1 MKESKED
8 APIPAPLSSG
18 FRRHDLEERRT
29 DIRRSVAIEQDEWD
43 ALSGL
48 PSQRELADAMVES
61 AVGCI
66 PVPLG
71 IATGFLID
79 GAEVAIPLAVEEPS
93 VIAAA
98 AFAARLT
105 RRDGGFITWASEP
118 LMTAQVFLESV
129 SEQGLSRLRDCG
141 PRIAAMLS
149 RELQSMERRG
159 GGYRRTEVARLPES
173 GIVRVDIVL
182 DVRDAMGAN
191 RLNTAAE
198 LARPLLEE
206 MSGGRTVMAIL
217 SNEARER
224 LAGARFAIP
233 AERLATGLPPGMSAP
248 EAARRIAAAS
258 TIAQEDPARAI
269 THNKGIMNGIASLA
283 LATMNDT
290 RAIEAAAHAW
300 ASRSGR
306 YRGLSSFTALNGG
319 LQGSLE
325 LPLPFATVG
334 GSVDFHPASRAS
346 LAILGRPDAPRLAR
360 IAAALGLAQ
369 NLAALL
375 ALVTHGIQRGHM
387 RYHAAR
393 LAWRAGARGSEVRQV
408 AEALAEADRADMG
421 AALRALD
428 GLRERGS

>member
-1 MKESKED
+1 M
-8 APIPAPLSSG
+8 
-18 FRRHDLEERRT
+18 EERRAE
-29 DIRRSVAIEQDEWD
+29 IRRSFAVEQDEWD
-43 ALSGL
+43 AISGL
-48 PSQRELADAMVES
+48 PLCRELSDVMVEA
-61 AVGCI
+61 AVGCM

-71 IATGFLID
+71 VATGFLID
-79 GAEVAIPLAVEEPS
+79 GVEVAIPLAVEEPS
-93 VIAAA
+93 VISAAT
-98 AFAARLT
+98 FAARLT
-105 RRDGGFITWASEP
+105 RRDGGFTSWASEP
-118 LMTAQVFLESV
+118 LMTAQVFLENV
-129 SEQGLSRLRDCG
+129 DGQGLLKLHDCG
-141 PRIAAMLS
+141 PRIRSVLS
-149 RELQSMERRG
+149 GELASLERRG
-159 GGYRRTEVARLPES
+159 GGYRRTEATRLPQS
-173 GIVRVDIVL
+173 GIVRVDIVV

-191 RLNTAAE
+191 RLNSVAE
-198 LARPLLEE
+198 RVRPELEKA
-206 MSGGRTVMAIL
+206 SGGRAVMAIL

-224 LAGARFAIP
+224 LAGARFSIP
-233 AERLATGLPPGMSAP
+233 AERLAIGLPPGMDAP

-258 TIAQEDPARAI
+258 TIAQEDPSRAV

-300 ASRSGR
+300 ACRSGR
-306 YRGLSSFTALNGG
+306 YRGLSTFTADGG
-319 LQGSLE
+319 VLQGTLE

-375 ALVTHGIQRGHM
+375 ALVTHGIPHGHM

-408 AEALAEADRADMG
+408 ADVLAEAERTDIG
-421 AALRALD
+421 AARRALD
-428 GLRERGS
+428 GLRGRGS